1 VTRPDVRGHYAS
13 RSGRPSKPPPSRFA
27 IGLGAVVVA
36 VTLLTLWDWKYGTGF
51 SLRAVFADLGREN
64 PVIAAIP
71 DTDLDQ
77 LFSPRTRAAFIE
89 TLRIAVLST
98 SAGVLVAL
106 PLALLSTRFGAPN
119 ATVRVVVR
127 GVCNII
133 RAFPDIL
140 WALLF
145 VAAVG
150 IGALSGLLALFF
162 FSIAVVT
169 KLTADTLDG
178 IDVGPLEAAN
188 AGGARHSQMLR
199 TAVVP
204 QILPAYASYSLYAFE
219 LNLRAS
225 SVIGFVGAGGI
236 GQRIQF
242 FQSQGNWEAVWGIV
256 VMFVIVVFIVD
267 RLSTLLR
274 RRLV

>member
-1 VTRPDVRGHYAS
+1 MLEDF
-13 RSGRPSKPPPSRFA
+13 GR
-27 IGLGAVVVA
+27 
-36 VTLLTLWDWKYGTGF
+36 D
-51 SLRAVFADLGREN
+51 N
-64 PVIAAIP
+64 PVISAIP
-71 DTDLDQ
+71 HTDLDQ
-77 LFSPRTRAAFIE
+77 LFSPRTRAAFLE
-89 TLRIAVLST
+89 TLRIAVL
-98 SAGVLVAL
+98 ARRRCLVAL
-106 PLALLSTRFGAPN
+106 PLSLLSTRFGAP
-119 ATVRVVVR
+119 TVRVVVR
-127 GVCNII
+127 GVSNII

-150 IGALSGLLALFF
+150 IGVLPGLLALF

-188 AGGARHSQMLR
+188 ASGARHSQMLR
-199 TAVVP
+199 TAIVP

-242 FQSQGNWEAVWGIV
+242 FQSQNNWEAVWG
-256 VMFVIVVFIVD
+256 
-267 RLSTLLR
+267 SS
-274 RRLV
+274 

>member
-1 VTRPDVRGHYAS
+1 MSDSAVRT
-13 RSGRPSKPPPSRFA
+13 GRPRKPRPSLFA
-27 IGLGAVVVA
+27 VGVGAVVLVL
-36 VTLLTLWDWKYGTGF
+36 TLLTVWDWEYGTGF
-51 SLRAVFADLGREN
+51 SLRAVFEQLGNRN
-64 PVIAAIP
+64 PVMSAIP
-71 DTDLDQ
+71 DTDLGQ
-77 LFSPRTRAAFIE
+77 LFSPRTRAAFVE
-89 TLRIAVLST
+89 TLRLAILAT

-106 PLALLSTRFGAPN
+106 PLSLWSTGFGAPN
-119 ATVRVVVR
+119 RVVRTLVR
-127 GVCNII
+127 AISNVI
-133 RAFPDIL
+133 RSFPDIL

-145 VAAVG
+145 VSAVG
-150 IGALSGLLALFF
+150 IGALSGLLSLFF

-178 IDVGPLEAAN
+178 IDMGPLEAAD
-188 AGGARHSQMLR
+188 ASGARHAQMLR

-225 SVIGFVGAGGI
+225 SVIGLVGAGGI
-236 GQRIQF
+236 GQRIIF
-242 FQSQGNWEAVWGIV
+242 FYSQNNWEAVWGIV

-267 RLSTLLR
+267 RLSTVLR

>member
-1 VTRPDVRGHYAS
+1 VR
-13 RSGRPSKPPPSRFA
+13 
-27 IGLGAVVVA
+27 
-36 VTLLTLWDWKYGTGF
+36 T
-51 SLRAVFADLGREN
+51 
-64 PVIAAIP
+64 
-71 DTDLDQ
+71 
-77 LFSPRTRAAFIE
+77 
-89 TLRIAVLST
+89 
-98 SAGVLVAL
+98 
-106 PLALLSTRFGAPN
+106 
-119 ATVRVVVR
+119 
-127 GVCNII
+127 VCNII

-178 IDVGPLEAAN
+178 IDTGPLEAAD

-204 QILPAYASYSLYAFE
+204 QILPAYASYALYAFE

-225 SVIGFVGAGGI
+225 SVIGLVGAGGI

-242 FQSQGNWEAVWGIV
+242 FQSQNNWEAVWGIV

-267 RLSTLLR
+267 RISTLLR

>member
-1 VTRPDVRGHYAS
+1 MSTVATS
-13 RSGRPSKPPPSRFA
+13 RSSRRPSKPRPSLFG
-27 IGLGAVVVA
+27 IGVGVVVI
-36 VTLLTLWDWKYGTGF
+36 VLTLLTVWDWQYGTGF
-51 SLRAVFADLGREN
+51 SLRDVFERFGNRN
-64 PVIAAIP
+64 PVVSAIP
-71 DTDLDQ
+71 DTDWGQ
-77 LFSPRTRAAFIE
+77 MFSQRTRAAFIE
-89 TLRIAVLST
+89 TLRLAVLGT
-98 SAGVLVAL
+98 SAGILVAL
-106 PLALLSTRFGAPN
+106 PLAMWSTRFGAPN
-119 ATVRVVVR
+119 RLVRFVVR
-127 GVCNII
+127 GVTNII

-145 VAAVG
+145 VSAVG
-150 IGALSGLLALFF
+150 IGVLSGLLSLFF

-178 IDVGPLEAAN
+178 IDNGPLEAAD

-225 SVIGFVGAGGI
+225 SVIGLVGAGGI
-236 GQRIQF
+236 GQRIAF
-242 FQSQGNWEAVWGIV
+242 FVSQNNWEAVWGIV
-256 VMFVIVVFIVD
+256 LMFVIVVFVVD

>member
-1 VTRPDVRGHYAS
+1 MS
-13 RSGRPSKPPPSRFA
+13 ERPSRPPPSLFA
-27 IGLGAVVVA
+27 IGLGAVAVA
-36 VTLLTLWDWKYGTGF
+36 MTMLTLWDWEYGTGF
-51 SLRAVFADLGREN
+51 SLRAVFEQFGNDNA
-64 PVIAAIP
+64 VISAIP
-71 DTDLDQ
+71 HTDLDQ
-77 LFSPRTRAAFIE
+77 MFSPRTRAAFIE
-89 TLRIAVLST
+89 TLRLAVLGT

-106 PLALLSTRFGAPN
+106 PMALLSTRLGAPN

-127 GVCNII
+127 GVSNVI

-150 IGALSGLLALFF
+150 IGALPGLLALFF

-178 IDVGPLEAAN
+178 IDIGPLEAADASG
-188 AGGARHSQMLR
+188 AGHSQTLR

-204 QILPAYASYSLYAFE
+204 QILPAYVSYALYAFE

-242 FQSQGNWEAVWGIV
+242 FQSQNNWEAVWGIV
-256 VMFVIVVFIVD
+256 VMFVIVVFVVD
-267 RLSTLLR
+267 RISTLLR

>member
-1 VTRPDVRGHYAS
+1 LFG
-13 RSGRPSKPPPSRFA
+13 
-27 IGLGAVVVA
+27 IGVGVVVI
-36 VTLLTLWDWKYGTGF
+36 VLTLLTVWDWEYGTGF
-51 SLRAVFADLGREN
+51 SLRAVVEKLGNEN
-64 PVIAAIP
+64 PVTSAIP
-71 DTDLDQ
+71 NTDWDQ
-77 LFSPRTRAAFIE
+77 MFSARTRAAFLE
-89 TLRIAVLST
+89 TLRLAILGT
-98 SAGVLVAL
+98 SAGILVAL
-106 PLALLSTRFGAPN
+106 PLALWSTRFGAPN
-119 ATVRVVVR
+119 RIVRFVIRAVGNV
-127 GVCNII
+127 I

-145 VAAVG
+145 VSAVG
-150 IGALSGLLALFF
+150 IGALPGLLSLFF

-178 IDVGPLEAAN
+178 IDSGPLEAAN
-188 AGGARHSQMLR
+188 ASGARHTQMLR

-225 SVIGFVGAGGI
+225 SVIGLVGAGGV
-236 GQRIQF
+236 GERIRF
-242 FQSQGNWEAVWGIV
+242 FVSQNNWEAVWGIV

-267 RLSTLLR
+267 RISTVLR

>member
-1 VTRPDVRGHYAS
+1 MSDAAVERRGAAS
-13 RSGRPSKPPPSRFA
+13 RRPRKPPPSRFA
-27 IGLGAVVVA
+27 LGLGAVVVGL
-36 VTLLTLWDWKYGTGF
+36 TLLTLWDWKYGTGF
-51 SLRAVFADLGREN
+51 SPRGVLEDFGRDN
-64 PVIAAIP
+64 PVISAIP
-71 DTDLDQ
+71 HTDLDQ
-77 LFSPRTRAAFIE
+77 LFSPRTRAAFLE
-89 TLRIAVLST
+89 TLRIAVLSS

-106 PLALLSTRFGAPN
+106 PLSLLSTRFGAPN

-127 GVCNII
+127 GVTNVI

-150 IGALSGLLALFF
+150 IGALPGLLALFF

-188 AGGARHSQMLR
+188 ASGARHSQMLR
-199 TAVVP
+199 TAIVP

-242 FQSQGNWEAVWGIV
+242 FQSQNNWEAVWGIV

-274 RRLV
+274 RRLI

>member
-1 VTRPDVRGHYAS
+1 MSSVETRSP
-13 RSGRPSKPPPSRFA
+13 RPSKPRPSLFG
-27 IGLGAVVVA
+27 IGVGVVVIA
-36 VTLLTLWDWKYGTGF
+36 LTLLTVWNWEYGTGF
-51 SLRAVFADLGREN
+51 SVSDVFEKFGNDN

-71 DTDLDQ
+71 DTDLGQ

-89 TLRIAVLST
+89 TLRLAVLGT

-106 PLALLSTRFGAPN
+106 PLSLWSTRFGAPN
-119 ATVRVVVR
+119 RTVRLVVR
-127 GVCNII
+127 SVANVI

-150 IGALSGLLALFF
+150 IGVLSGLLSLFF

-178 IDVGPLEAAN
+178 IDPGPLEAAD
-188 AGGARHSQMLR
+188 ASGARHSQMLR

-204 QILPAYASYSLYAFE
+204 QILPAFASYSLYAFE

-225 SVIGFVGAGGI
+225 SVIGLVGAGGI
-236 GQRIQF
+236 GQRIF
-242 FQSQGNWEAVWGIV
+242 FFVSQNNWEAVWGIV
-256 VMFVIVVFIVD
+256 VMFVIVVFVVD
-267 RLSTLLR
+267 RVSTLLR

>member
-1 VTRPDVRGHYAS
+1 MSTVAAPSSS
-13 RSGRPSKPPPSRFA
+13 RRPSKPRPSLFG
-27 IGLGAVVVA
+27 IGVSVVVI
-36 VTLLTLWDWKYGTGF
+36 VLTLLTTWNWEYGTGF
-51 SLRAVFADLGREN
+51 SVGDIFDKFGNRN
-64 PVIAAIP
+64 PVISAIP
-71 DTDLDQ
+71 DTDWGQ
-77 LFSPRTRAAFIE
+77 MFSERTRAAFIE
-89 TLRIAVLST
+89 TLRLAVLGT
-98 SAGVLVAL
+98 SAGILVAL
-106 PLALLSTRFGAPN
+106 PVAMWSTRFGAPN
-119 ATVRVVVR
+119 RVVRLVVR
-127 GVCNII
+127 GVSNVI

-150 IGALSGLLALFF
+150 IGVLSGLLSLFF

-178 IDVGPLEAAN
+178 IDTGPLEAAD
-188 AGGARHSQMLR
+188 ASGARHSQMLR

-225 SVIGFVGAGGI
+225 SVIGLVGAGGI
-236 GQRIQF
+236 GQRIAF
-242 FQSQGNWEAVWGIV
+242 FWSQNNWEAVWGIV
-256 VMFVIVVFIVD
+256 VMFVIVVFVVD
-267 RLSTLLR
+267 RISTLLR

>member
-1 VTRPDVRGHYAS
+1 MSATVADTS
-13 RSGRPSKPPPSRFA
+13 RSRRPSKPPPSRFA
-27 IGLGAVVVA
+27 VGLGTVA
-36 VTLLTLWDWKYGTGF
+36 VALTVLTLWDWKYGTGF
-51 SLRAVFADLGREN
+51 SLRSVLNDFGRDN
-64 PVIAAIP
+64 PVISAIP
-71 DTDLDQ
+71 HTDLDQ
-77 LFSPRTRAAFIE
+77 LFSPRTRAAFLE

-98 SAGVLVAL
+98 SAGVVVAL
-106 PLALLSTRFGAPN
+106 PLSLLSTRFGAPN

-127 GVCNII
+127 GVTNVI

-150 IGALSGLLALFF
+150 IGALPGLLALFF

-188 AGGARHSQMLR
+188 ASGARHGQMLR
-199 TAVVP
+199 TAIVP

-242 FQSQGNWEAVWGIV
+242 FVSQNDWEAIWGIV

-267 RLSTLLR
+267 RISTLLR
-274 RRLV
+274 RRLI

>member
-1 VTRPDVRGHYAS
+1 MSDAAVERRGTAS
-13 RSGRPSKPPPSRFA
+13 RRPSKPPPSRFA
-27 IGLGAVVVA
+27 LGFGAVVIGL
-36 VTLLTLWDWKYGTGF
+36 TMLTLWNWKYGTGF
-51 SLRAVFADLGREN
+51 SLRGVLRDFGRDN
-64 PVIAAIP
+64 PVISAIP
-71 DTDLDQ
+71 HTDLDQ
-77 LFSPRTRAAFIE
+77 MFSPRTRAAFLE

-106 PLALLSTRFGAPN
+106 PLSLLSTRFGAPN

-127 GVCNII
+127 GVTNVI

-150 IGALSGLLALFF
+150 IGALPGLLALFF

-188 AGGARHSQMLR
+188 ASGARHSQMLR
-199 TAVVP
+199 TAIVP
-204 QILPAYASYSLYAFE
+204 QILPYAFE

-242 FQSQGNWEAVWGIV
+242 FQSQNDWEAVWGIV

-267 RLSTLLR
+267 RISTLLR
-274 RRLV
+274 RRLI